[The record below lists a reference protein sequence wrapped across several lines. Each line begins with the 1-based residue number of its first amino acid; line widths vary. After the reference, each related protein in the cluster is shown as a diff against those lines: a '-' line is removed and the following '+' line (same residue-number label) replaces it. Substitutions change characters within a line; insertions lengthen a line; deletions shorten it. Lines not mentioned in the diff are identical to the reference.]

1 MSSGNKFII
10 GVTGKSCSGKTTI
23 SHKLQSRLGNEQCL
37 LISMDDF
44 YKELTPEQQSLM
56 RTDDSVVNFDSPEA
70 IDFELLKK
78 TLRALRSS
86 NKEGDLVELPKF
98 DPEKCVITSWSR
110 VASGNLK
117 YVIVEGL
124 FLLHDPELAKCFD
137 FKIWVETRDY
147 VCALR
152 RFMKFS
158 TLLKGYTHDYIYNQC
173 IRFVIPGQEKYIKP
187 TKIFCDIFAN
197 GEIDDTSSLNMIVN
211 YITKND

>member
-1 MSSGNKFII
+1 MDGIFII
-10 GVTGKSCSGKTTI
+10 GVTGKSCSGKTTL
-23 SHKLQSRLGNEQCL
+23 SLKLQARLNLERCL

-44 YKELTPEQQSLM
+44 YKELTPEQQRLM
-56 RTDDSVVNFDSPEA
+56 RTDDSIVNFDSPEA

-78 TLRALRSS
+78 TLHALKNS
-86 NKEGDLVELPKF
+86 NNESDLVEIPKF
-98 DPEKCVITSWSR
+98 DQEKCVITSWRS
-110 VASGNLK
+110 VAPSK
-117 YVIVEGL
+117 YKYIIVEGL

-158 TLLKGYTHDYIYNQC
+158 VLLKGYTHDYIYNQC
-173 IRFVIPGQEKYIKP
+173 IRYVIPGQEKYIKP
-187 TKIFCDIFAN
+187 TKTFCDIFAN

-211 YITKND
+211 YITKNE